1 MSFVLL
7 VVTTKLKMVEKTNA
21 LSNVGSNHKT

>member
-7 VVTTKLKMVEKTNA
+7 VVTTKPKMVEKTNA
-21 LSNVGSNHKT
+21 FCNVGSNHKT